1 MNSESKLT
9 ECPSCHSK
17 NVQIVGK
24 IGWFCLD
31 CDWDDLPS
39 VTGEMDALISTLR
52 HGDKE
57 ARREAAQ
64 ALINI
69 GDFERHLATNDD
81 LPPLLEALDDADDDV
96 RYFATVALGQLGDR
110 RALPKLKQV
119 AQEDAATLAR
129 EGAKTAIERLE
140 AANGQ

>member
-1 MNSESKLT
+1 MNSQSTLT

-17 NVQIVGK
+17 SVQIVGK
-24 IGWFCLD
+24 NGWFCLD
-31 CDWDDLPS
+31 CDWDNLS
-39 VTGEMDALISTLR
+39 TVSGEMDSLISTLR
-52 HGDKE
+52 RGDRE

-69 GDFERHLATNDD
+69 GDFERHLATSDD
-81 LPPLLEALDDADDDV
+81 LTPLLEALDDDDDDV

-110 RALPKLKQV
+110 RALPKLRQT
-119 AQEDAATLAR
+119 AREDSATLAR

-140 AANGQ
+140 MANG

>member
-9 ECPSCHSK
+9 ECPSCHSQ
-17 NVQIVGK
+17 NVQVVGK
-24 IGWFCLD
+24 NGWFCLD
-31 CDWDDLPS
+31 CDWDDLPA
-39 VTGEMDALISTLR
+39 VTGEMDTLISTLR

-69 GDFERHLATNDD
+69 GDFERHIATNDD
-81 LPPLLEALDDADDDV
+81 LNPLLEALDDADDDV

>member
-1 MNSESKLT
+1 MNSQLTLT

-17 NVQIVGK
+17 NVQVVGK
-24 IGWFCLD
+24 DGWFCLD
-31 CDWDDLPS
+31 CDWDNLS
-39 VTGEMDALISTLR
+39 TVTGEMDSLISTLR

-69 GDFERHLATNDD
+69 GDFERHLATSDD
-81 LPPLLEALDDADDDV
+81 LTPLIEALDDADDDV
-96 RYFATVALGQLGDR
+96 RYFATVALGQLGDK

-119 AQEDAATLAR
+119 AREDAATLAR

-140 AANGQ
+140 MVSEQ

>member
-1 MNSESKLT
+1 MNSQSKPT

-17 NVQIVGK
+17 NVQTVDKDGR
-24 IGWFCLD
+24 FCLD
-31 CDWDDLPS
+31 CDWDNLPA
-39 VTGEMDALISTLR
+39 VTREMDALISTLR
-52 HGDKE
+52 HGDTE

-69 GDFERHLATNDD
+69 GDFERHLATSDD
-81 LPPLLEALDDADDDV
+81 LPPLLEALDDTDDDV

-119 AQEDAATLAR
+119 AREDAVTLAR

-140 AANGQ
+140 MVSE

>member
-1 MNSESKLT
+1 MNSQPTLT

-17 NVQIVGK
+17 NVQVVGK
-24 IGWFCLD
+24 SGWFCLD
-31 CDWDDLPS
+31 CDWDNLS
-39 VTGEMDALISTLR
+39 TVTGEMDSLISTLR

-69 GDFERHLATNDD
+69 GDFERHLATSDD
-81 LPPLLEALDDADDDV
+81 LTPLLEALDDADDDV

-110 RALPKLKQV
+110 RALPKLKQIAREDSV
-119 AQEDAATLAR
+119 ALAR

-140 AANGQ
+140 MVSGQ

>member
-1 MNSESKLT
+1 MNAQSQIT
-9 ECPSCHSK
+9 ECPSCHSR
-17 NVQIVGK
+17 NMQIVGQD
-24 IGWFCLD
+24 GRFCLD
-31 CDWDDLPS
+31 CDWDDLPF
-39 VTGEMDALISTLR
+39 VTGEMDSLISTLR
-52 HGDKE
+52 HGDAE

-69 GDFERHLATNDD
+69 GDFDRHLATSDD
-81 LPPLLEALDDADDDV
+81 LTPLLEALNDADEDV

-110 RALPKLKQV
+110 RALPKLRQV

-140 AANGQ
+140 IVSRS

>member
-1 MNSESKLT
+1 MNSQPTLT

-17 NVQIVGK
+17 NVQVVGK
-24 IGWFCLD
+24 NGWFCLD
-31 CDWDDLPS
+31 CDWDDLPA
-39 VTGEMDALISTLR
+39 VTGEMDSLISTLR
-52 HGDKE
+52 HGDRE

-69 GDFERHLATNDD
+69 GDLERHIATSDD
-81 LPPLLEALDDADDDV
+81 LTPLLEALDDADDDV
-96 RYFATVALGQLGDR
+96 RYFATVALGQLGDK

-119 AQEDAATLAR
+119 AREDSATLAR

-140 AANGQ
+140 MVGRS

>member
-1 MNSESKLT
+1 MNFQSALA

-17 NVQIVGK
+17 NVQAVGK
-24 IGWFCLD
+24 EGWFCLD
-31 CDWDDLPS
+31 CDWDDLLT

-52 HGDKE
+52 HGDAE

-69 GDFERHLATNDD
+69 GDFERHLATSND
-81 LPPLLEALDDADDDV
+81 LTPLLEALDDADDDV

-110 RALPKLKQV
+110 RALPKLRQI
-119 AQEDAATLAR
+119 AQEDAAPLAR

-140 AANGQ
+140 MVSG

>member
-1 MNSESKLT
+1 MNVQSKIT
-9 ECPSCHSK
+9 ECPSCHSR

-24 IGWFCLD
+24 DGWFCLD
-31 CDWDDLPS
+31 CDWDSLPT
-39 VTGEMDALISTLR
+39 VTGEMDALISVLR
-52 HGDKE
+52 HGDAA

-69 GDFERHLATNDD
+69 GDFDRHLATSDD
-81 LPPLLEALDDADDDV
+81 IAPLLEALDDADDDV

-110 RALPKLKQV
+110 RALPKLRQV

-140 AANGQ
+140 IASG

>member
-1 MNSESKLT
+1 MTSQLTLT
-9 ECPSCHSK
+9 ECPNCHSK

-24 IGWFCLD
+24 QGWFCLD
-31 CDWDDLPS
+31 CDWDDLPF
-39 VTGEMDALISTLR
+39 VTGEMDSLISTLR

-69 GDFERHLATNDD
+69 GDFERHIATSDD
-81 LPPLLEALDDADDDV
+81 LTPLLEALDDADDDV
-96 RYFATVALGQLGDR
+96 RYFATVALGQLRDR

-119 AQEDAATLAR
+119 ARKDSATLAR

-140 AANGQ
+140 TANE

>member
-1 MNSESKLT
+1 MNPQSKFI

-17 NVQIVGK
+17 NVQVVGK
-24 IGWFCLD
+24 DGWFCLD
-31 CDWDDLPS
+31 CDWDDLPA

-52 HGDKE
+52 HGDRE

-69 GDFERHLATNDD
+69 GDSERHLATSND
-81 LPPLLEALDDADDDV
+81 LTPLLEALDDADDDV

-110 RALPKLKQV
+110 RALRKLKQI
-119 AQEDAATLAR
+119 AQEDSATLAR

-140 AANGQ
+140 TVSE

>member
-1 MNSESKLT
+1 MNSQSKLT

-17 NVQIVGK
+17 NVQVVGK
-24 IGWFCLD
+24 NGWFCLD
-31 CDWDDLPS
+31 CDWDDLPA

-52 HGDKE
+52 HGEKE

-69 GDFERHLATNDD
+69 GDFERHLATSGD
-81 LPPLLEALDDADDDV
+81 LTPLLESLDDADDDV

-119 AQEDAATLAR
+119 AQEDSAALAR

-140 AANGQ
+140 MTSE

>member
-1 MNSESKLT
+1 MNSQSKFT

-17 NVQIVGK
+17 NVQAVNK
-24 IGWFCLD
+24 DGWFCLD
-31 CDWDDLPS
+31 CDWDNLPA
-39 VTGEMDALISTLR
+39 VTREMDALISTLR
-52 HGDKE
+52 HGDTE

-69 GDFERHLATNDD
+69 GDFERHLATSDD
-81 LPPLLEALDDADDDV
+81 LPLLLEALDDTDDDV

-119 AQEDAATLAR
+119 AREDAVTLAR

-140 AANGQ
+140 MVSE

>member
-1 MNSESKLT
+1 MNSQSKPT

-17 NVQIVGK
+17 NVQAVGK
-24 IGWFCLD
+24 DGWFCLD
-31 CDWDDLPS
+31 CDWDNLS
-39 VTGEMDALISTLR
+39 AVTGEMDALISTLR
-52 HGDKE
+52 HGDAE

-69 GDFERHLATNDD
+69 GDFERHLATSDD
-81 LPPLLEALDDADDDV
+81 LTPLLEALDDADDDV

-110 RALPKLKQV
+110 RALPKLRQI

-140 AANGQ
+140 MANGQ

>member
-1 MNSESKLT
+1 MNSQSKLT

-24 IGWFCLD
+24 EGWFCLD
-31 CDWDDLPS
+31 CDWDNLS
-39 VTGEMDALISTLR
+39 TVTGEMDSLISTLR

-69 GDFERHLATNDD
+69 GDFERHIAASDD
-81 LPPLLEALDDADDDV
+81 LTPLLEALDDADADV

-110 RALPKLKQV
+110 RALPKLRQV
-119 AQEDAATLAR
+119 AQEDSATLVR

-140 AANGQ
+140 MANG

>member
-1 MNSESKLT
+1 MNSQPTLT

-17 NVQIVGK
+17 NVQVVGK
-24 IGWFCLD
+24 NGWFCLD
-31 CDWDDLPS
+31 CDWDDLPA
-39 VTGEMDALISTLR
+39 VTGEMDSLISTLR

-69 GDFERHLATNDD
+69 GDFERHIATSDD
-81 LPPLLEALDDADDDV
+81 LAPLLEALDDADDDV

-110 RALPKLKQV
+110 RALPKLQQV
-119 AQEDAATLAR
+119 AQEDSATLAR
-129 EGAKTAIERLE
+129 AGAKTAIERLE
-140 AANGQ
+140 TASG

>member
-1 MNSESKLT
+1 MKSQPVLT

-17 NVQIVGK
+17 NVQVVGK

-31 CDWDDLPS
+31 CDWDDLPA
-39 VTGEMDALISTLR
+39 VTGEMDSLISTLR
-52 HGDKE
+52 HGDRE

-69 GDFERHLATNDD
+69 GDFERHLATSDD
-81 LPPLLEALDDADDDV
+81 LTPLLEALDDADDDV

-119 AQEDAATLAR
+119 AREDSATLAR

-140 AANGQ
+140 MASGS

>member
-1 MNSESKLT
+1 MNSQPTLT

-17 NVQIVGK
+17 NVQIAGK
-24 IGWFCLD
+24 SGWFCLD
-31 CDWDDLPS
+31 CDWDNLS
-39 VTGEMDALISTLR
+39 TVTGEMDSLISTLR

-69 GDFERHLATNDD
+69 GDFERHLATSDD
-81 LPPLLEALDDADDDV
+81 LTPLLEALDDADDDV

-110 RALPKLKQV
+110 RALPKLKQIAREDSV
-119 AQEDAATLAR
+119 ALAR

-140 AANGQ
+140 MASGQ

>member
-1 MNSESKLT
+1 MNSQPRPT

-17 NVQIVGK
+17 NVQAVGK
-24 IGWFCLD
+24 DSWFCLD
-31 CDWDDLPS
+31 CDWDNLP
-39 VTGEMDALISTLR
+39 VVNREMDALISILR
-52 HGDKE
+52 HGERE

-69 GDFERHLATNDD
+69 GDFERHLATSDD
-81 LPPLLEALDDADDDV
+81 LTPLLEALDDTDDDV

-119 AQEDAATLAR
+119 AQEDTATLAR

-140 AANGQ
+140 MVSG

>member
-1 MNSESKLT
+1 MNFQSRPT

-17 NVQIVGK
+17 NVQAVGRN
-24 IGWFCLD
+24 GWFCLD
-31 CDWDDLPS
+31 CDWDNLPA

-52 HGDKE
+52 HGDAE

-81 LPPLLEALDDADDDV
+81 LTPLLEALEDTDNDV
-96 RYFATVALGQLGDR
+96 RYFATVALGQLQDK
-110 RALPKLKQV
+110 RAIPKLRQI
-119 AQEDAATLAR
+119 AQRDAAAIVR

-140 AANGQ
+140 MVNE

>member
-1 MNSESKLT
+1 MNSQPTLT

-17 NVQIVGK
+17 NVQVVGK
-24 IGWFCLD
+24 NGWFCLD
-31 CDWDDLPS
+31 CDWDNLS
-39 VTGEMDALISTLR
+39 TVTGEMDSLITTLR
-52 HGDKE
+52 HGDRE

-69 GDFERHLATNDD
+69 GDFERHLATSGD
-81 LPPLLEALDDADDDV
+81 LTPLLEALDDADDDV

-110 RALPKLKQV
+110 RALPKLKQI
-119 AQEDAATLAR
+119 ARKDSATLAR

-140 AANGQ
+140 MASG

>member
-1 MNSESKLT
+1 MNSQPTLT
-9 ECPSCHSK
+9 GCPNCHSK
-17 NVQIVGK
+17 NVQVVGK
-24 IGWFCLD
+24 NGWFCLD
-31 CDWDDLPS
+31 CDWDNLS
-39 VTGEMDALISTLR
+39 TVTGEMDSLISTLR

-69 GDFERHLATNDD
+69 GDFERHIATSDD
-81 LPPLLEALDDADDDV
+81 LTPLLEALDDADDDV

-110 RALPKLKQV
+110 RALPKLRQV
-119 AQEDAATLAR
+119 AQEDSATLAQ

-140 AANGQ
+140 MANR

>member
-1 MNSESKLT
+1 MNSQSKFT
-9 ECPSCHSK
+9 ECPRCHSK
-17 NVQIVGK
+17 NVQVVGK
-24 IGWFCLD
+24 NGWFCLD
-31 CDWDDLPS
+31 CDWDDLPA

-69 GDFERHLATNDD
+69 GDHERHLATSDD
-81 LPPLLEALDDADDDV
+81 LLPLLEALDDADDDV

-110 RALPKLKQV
+110 RALPKLTQV

-140 AANGQ
+140 TASEP

>member
-1 MNSESKLT
+1 MNSLPKLT
-9 ECPSCHSK
+9 ECPSCHSI
-17 NVQIVGK
+17 NVQVVGK
-24 IGWFCLD
+24 DGWFCLD
-31 CDWDDLPS
+31 CDWDNLPA

-64 ALINI
+64 TLINI
-69 GDFERHLATNDD
+69 GDSERHLATSDD
-81 LPPLLEALDDADDDV
+81 LTPLLEALDDADDDV

-119 AQEDAATLAR
+119 AREDAVTLAR
-129 EGAKTAIERLE
+129 EGAKTAIERLGM
-140 AANGQ
+140 ANG

>member
-1 MNSESKLT
+1 MNSQPKLT

-17 NVQIVGK
+17 NVQVVGK
-24 IGWFCLD
+24 NGWFCLD
-31 CDWDDLPS
+31 CDWDDLPA

-69 GDFERHLATNDD
+69 GDFERHLATSDD
-81 LPPLLEALDDADDDV
+81 LTPLLESLDDTDDDV

-110 RALPKLKQV
+110 RALPRLRQV
-119 AQEDAATLAR
+119 AQEDAAPLAR

-140 AANGQ
+140 TVSEQ

>member
-1 MNSESKLT
+1 MNAQSKIT
-9 ECPSCHSK
+9 ECPSCHSG
-17 NVQIVGK
+17 NVQVVGK
-24 IGWFCLD
+24 EGWFCLD
-31 CDWDDLPS
+31 CDWDDLPT
-39 VTGEMDALISTLR
+39 VTGEMDALLSALR
-52 HGDKE
+52 HGDAE

-69 GDFERHLATNDD
+69 GDSDRHLATSDD
-81 LPPLLEALDDADDDV
+81 IAPLLEALDDADDDV

-110 RALPKLKQV
+110 RALPKLRQV

-140 AANGQ
+140 IASG

>member
-1 MNSESKLT
+1 MTSQPMLT
-9 ECPSCHSK
+9 ECPSCHSN
-17 NVQIVGK
+17 NVQVVGK
-24 IGWFCLD
+24 NGWFCLD
-31 CDWDDLPS
+31 CDWDNLS
-39 VTGEMDALISTLR
+39 TVTGEMDSLISTLR

-69 GDFERHLATNDD
+69 GDFERHIATSDD
-81 LPPLLEALDDADDDV
+81 LAPLLEALDDADEDV

-110 RALPKLKQV
+110 RALPKLQQV
-119 AQEDAATLAR
+119 AQEDSATLAR

-140 AANGQ
+140 TASG

>member
-1 MNSESKLT
+1 MNSQLKLT

-17 NVQIVGK
+17 NVQVVGK
-24 IGWFCLD
+24 HGWFCLD
-31 CDWDDLPS
+31 CDWDDLPA
-39 VTGEMDALISTLR
+39 VTGEMDALISILR

-69 GDFERHLATNDD
+69 GDYERHLATNDD

-119 AQEDAATLAR
+119 AQADAATLAR

-140 AANGQ
+140 TVSEQ

>member
-9 ECPSCHSK
+9 ECPSCHSQ
-17 NVQIVGK
+17 NVQLVGK
-24 IGWFCLD
+24 NGWFCLD
-31 CDWDDLPS
+31 CDWDDLPA

-57 ARREAAQ
+57 SRREAAQ

-81 LPPLLEALDDADDDV
+81 LNPLLEALEDADDDV